1 MPNPIAHLAASIP
14 FSKVGLIFSAL
25 VIGSISPDFGYLVLH
40 FSYLNSLLT
49 PFFMNT
55 TWGLI
60 LFDVPV
66 ALVLLW
72 FFHTFMKWPLLSLLP
87 ESLQRRLFKHAQEF
101 SFRPIRH
108 FGVILISL
116 LVGSSTHVI
125 WDSFTHESGWTVQH
139 FTLLSTS
146 INGVPL
152 YSVLQNLGTV
162 LGITLL
168 IYWTIK
174 WLRTAPQ
181 SEQLPWHFSH
191 QVRTI
196 FFALTIAALAIAE
209 GMIIYPRVMAGARLL
224 GKHYMMDRVIVS
236 PLLIISFFVGTYC
249 MAWMIAFNKNTRSVN
264 VSNQL

>member
-1 MPNPIAHLAASIP
+1 MPNPIAHPAASIP
-14 FSKVGLIFSAL
+14 FTRIGLIFSAL

-66 ALVLLW
+66 ALLLLW
-72 FFHTFMKWPLLSLLP
+72 LFHTFMKWPLLSLLP
-87 ESLQRRLFKHAQEF
+87 ESLQRRLFNHARGF
-101 SFRPIRH
+101 TFRPLKH
-108 FGVILISL
+108 FALILLSL
-116 LVGSSTHVI
+116 LVGSLTHVI
-125 WDSFTHESGWTVQH
+125 WDSFTHESGWTVKH

-152 YSVLQNLGTV
+152 YTVLQNLGTV

-174 WLRTAPQ
+174 WLRTAPP
-181 SEQLPWHFSH
+181 SNQLPWHFPRK
-191 QVRTI
+191 VVTI
-196 FFALTIAALAIAE
+196 FFALTITALAIAE
-209 GMIIYPRVMAGARLL
+209 GIIIYPRIVNGSSLV
-224 GKHYMMDRVIVS
+224 GHHYMMDSIIIWPV
-236 PLLIISFFVGTYC
+236 LIISLFFAAYC
-249 MAWMIAFNKNTRSVN
+249 TAWMMVFNKNIRRVH